1 MSSCDNISLW
11 FLISWLVPCT
21 DWSAFLSSNF
31 LYCYLTSKVLM
42 LFFLT
47 RNSCLLHTLYFPLQE
62 IFHGRYIYKINW
74 SSHKHVHGIYY
85 YKTLCVIYLLLLSFY
100 FHGILVVTHIYL
112 QTCLCLLLLEDVFFI
127 KWGREKDKKIS
138 QGEGQRKPSFKQ
150 HLTTFNHIY
159 EGFQETKPSFQYYGC
174 NTTIIYLNSYL
185 HNRSGQKYFTDNIS
199 QQILAWVKLSILLTI
214 LLKLAG
220 SHLTSSHRCWK

>member
-1 MSSCDNISLW
+1 MCDLFIIIIFLFSWDSCS
-11 FLISWLVPCT
+11 
-21 DWSAFLSSNF
+21 
-31 LYCYLTSKVLM
+31 Y
-42 LFFLT
+42 
-47 RNSCLLHTLYFPLQE
+47 
-62 IFHGRYIYKINW
+62 
-74 SSHKHVHGIYY
+74 
-85 YKTLCVIYLLLLSFY
+85 
-100 FHGILVVTHIYL
+100 THIFTNMFMFTSL
-112 QTCLCLLLLEDVFFI
+112 RGCIFI

-138 QGEGQRKPSFKQ
+138 QGEGQHKPSFKQ

-185 HNRSGQKYFTDNIS
+185 HNRSGQKYLTDNIS